1 MKLYHISQ
9 DEVRGYD
16 TFSDMVVCAE
26 SEDEAR
32 KIHPATC
39 SPNSED
45 PWSYRWSGWS
55 TSPEQVKVKYLG
67 EAADDLEKGIICSS
81 FHAG

>member
-9 DEVRGYD
+9 NEVRGYD
-16 TFSDMVVCAE
+16 TYSDMVVCAE

-32 KIHPATC
+32 KIHP
-39 SPNSED
+39 SPWAPEGEN
-45 PWSYRWSGWS
+45 PWSYRWSGWA
-55 TSPEQVKVKYLG
+55 TSPDNVEVTYLG
-67 EAADDLEKGIICSS
+67 EAADSVEKGVICAS